1 MQSCKHKTVRDGK
14 TSVFSV
20 FRASSKFAPSQ
31 LARLRCSNTPAYR
44 FSSERETAR
53 SLRESAKQGTPA
65 STTTAAANE
74 FAYVQTLSRLFNSL
88 RMSNVDEFPLEFIS
102 WGSHLS

>member
-14 TSVFSV
+14 TSFFSV
-20 FRASSKFAPSQ
+20 FRASSKFA
-31 LARLRCSNTPAYR
+31 RLRCSNTLAYR
-44 FSSERETAR
+44 FWSERETAR

-74 FAYVQTLSRLFNSL
+74 FAYFQTLSRLFNSL

-102 WGSHLS
+102 WGPHLS